1 MIKIFLLIAAITLLL
16 VKWTTTKVC
25 NYNLALEENVKII
38 NKTTQ
43 REAILEG
50 EASVIY
56 KRKIDYSKIDA
67 SFNYSLDLLLKKI
80 EDLIP
85 N

>member
-1 MIKIFLLIAAITLLL
+1 MVKIFMLIAVIALLI

-25 NYNLALEENVKII
+25 NYNSALEENAKII

-43 REAILEG
+43 NENILEG

-56 KRKIDYSKIDA
+56 KRKIDCNNIDE
-67 SFNYSLDLLLKKI
+67 SLGYSLNVLLKKI